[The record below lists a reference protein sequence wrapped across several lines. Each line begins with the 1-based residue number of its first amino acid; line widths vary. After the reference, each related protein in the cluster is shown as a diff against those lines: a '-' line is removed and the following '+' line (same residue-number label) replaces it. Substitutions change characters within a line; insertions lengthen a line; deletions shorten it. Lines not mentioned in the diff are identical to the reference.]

1 MDSSRTISGKVLR
14 ILCALVLL
22 SLGLAHQ
29 APSVGL
35 AAIDIDHLETY
46 RLPDGSFASLCV
58 NSVED
63 HAGDDHKGVPR
74 GLCEACLL
82 SASIILPPPDDKGW
96 LLVDRAFLI
105 NALSYPDV
113 ALGSSDIIT
122 ARSRGP
128 PPIS

>member
-1 MDSSRTISGKVLR
+1 MDSSRTKSGKVLR

-46 RLPDGSFASLCV
+46 RLPDGSFASLCL
-58 NSVED
+58 NSSED
-63 HAGDDHKGVPR
+63 HKAAPS

-105 NALSYPDV
+105 NALSYPDA
-113 ALGSSDIIT
+113 ALGSSNIIT

-128 PPIS
+128 PSIS